1 MQKFLK
7 TVLSAILIIAAINFT
22 ACGTTKSDTDVSSN
36 TNITTTSDTDNALAS
51 NPSND
56 EPSVIEIS
64 GIEKDSPN
72 NNTPTVSSTENSIAA
87 SKEPSAENSIVT
99 SKEPSAAASSDTE
112 EISVQSSSEPSV
124 APSTKSSTESTEK
137 SSIEEYIPENKP
149 HDHYDKWI
157 WVGDSRTVGMSL
169 YISMTYLAKSS
180 MGLEW
185 FKTVANELY
194 DLEGYNIILNF
205 GINDMHNINSYIN
218 FYNNMPAQVFEKNK
232 VFIMAVNPVDE
243 AREAETGYLAQN
255 SMIEWFNQNMKANI
269 RNDIDFID
277 TYEYL
282 TKTGFDTVDGVHYDG
297 NTYIKI
303 YNFMTETIT
312 YKAPE
317 NE

>member
-1 MQKFLK
+1 MSKFLK

-22 ACGTTKSDTDVSSN
+22 ACGTPESDTAASSN
-36 TNITTTSDTDNALAS
+36 TNITTTSNTDDTLAN

-56 EPSVIEIS
+56 EQSVIEVS
-64 GIEKDSPN
+64 GIKKNRPN
-72 NNTPTVSSTENSIAA
+72 NNTPTVSSTESYINA
-87 SKEPSAENSIVT
+87 SKEPSAET
-99 SKEPSAAASSDTE
+99 SSA
-112 EISVQSSSEPSV
+112 QSSSEPS
-124 APSTKSSTESTEK
+124 AKPSTKSSTEPTAESSTEPSTK
-137 SSIEEYIPENKP
+137 SSTEPTAESSIEEYIPENKP

-205 GINDMHNINSYIN
+205 GINDMHNINGYIN

-232 VFIMAVNPVDE
+232 IFIMAVNPVDE

-303 YNFMTETIT
+303 YNFMVETIT